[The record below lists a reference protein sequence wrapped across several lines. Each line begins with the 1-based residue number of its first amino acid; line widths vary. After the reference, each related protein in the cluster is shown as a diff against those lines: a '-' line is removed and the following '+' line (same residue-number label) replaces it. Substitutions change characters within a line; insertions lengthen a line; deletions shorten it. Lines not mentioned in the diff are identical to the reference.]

1 MINNSIFP
9 QRLKKLRKEKGL
21 TQKELGERLGVKQN
35 TFTNWENGK
44 REPNLSTILKLAEIL
59 ETTTDDLLGY
69 TILSANQPVVSLS
82 EIDVA
87 NIDKLSMT
95 ELGMLK
101 VAIVMEVAKTSR
113 NTKEIIQELIEVYH
127 LNETQTELLN
137 DIVIELKNAFVDD
150 I

>member
-1 MINNSIFP
+1 MVNNSIFP
-9 QRLKKLRKEKGL
+9 QRLKKFRKEKGL

-137 DIVIELKNAFVDD
+137 DIVIEVKNAFVDD

>member
-1 MINNSIFP
+1 MVNNSIFP

-69 TILSANQPVVSLS
+69 TILSVNQPVVSLS

-127 LNETQTELLN
+127 LDETQTELLN
-137 DIVIELKNAFVDD
+137 DIVIEVKNAFVDD

>member
-1 MINNSIFP
+1 MVNNSIFP

-69 TILSANQPVVSLS
+69 TILSANQPVVPLS
-82 EIDVA
+82 ELDVA

-127 LNETQTELLN
+127 LNETQTEFLN
-137 DIVIELKNAFVDD
+137 DIVIEVKNAFVDD

>member
-1 MINNSIFP
+1 MVNNSIFP

-59 ETTTDDLLGY
+59 ETTTDNLLGY

-82 EIDVA
+82 EIDVT

-137 DIVIELKNAFVDD
+137 DIVIEVKNAFVDD

>member
-1 MINNSIFP
+1 MVNNSIFP

-69 TILSANQPVVSLS
+69 TILSANQPVVYLS

-87 NIDKLSMT
+87 NIDKYGS
-95 ELGMLK
+95 G
-101 VAIVMEVAKTSR
+101 
-113 NTKEIIQELIEVYH
+113 
-127 LNETQTELLN
+127 
-137 DIVIELKNAFVDD
+137 KN
-150 I
+150 

>member
-1 MINNSIFP
+1 MVNNSIFP

-113 NTKEIIQELIEVYH
+113 NTKEIIQELIEVCH

-137 DIVIELKNAFVDD
+137 DIVIEVKNAFVDD

>member
-1 MINNSIFP
+1 MVNNSIFP

-137 DIVIELKNAFVDD
+137 DIVIEVKNAFVDD

>member
-82 EIDVA
+82 EIDIA

-137 DIVIELKNAFVDD
+137 DIVIEFKNAFVDD

>member
-1 MINNSIFP
+1 MVNNSIFP

-69 TILSANQPVVSLS
+69 TILSVNQPVVSLS

-137 DIVIELKNAFVDD
+137 DIVIEVKNAFVDD